1 MHFRRVER
9 MSFRAADF
17 KRILPIAMSQ
27 TVGVACGLIGVRIVS
42 RIVPP
47 AALGTYGVFLTFTT
61 MGASFIHAGVV
72 KFIGRH
78 WARHF
83 HQDAFVRTASR
94 AWLRK
99 LPWLI
104 LGTVAAAA
112 ALSRSSPNGFL
123 VTWPPLLIA
132 ATGLSLGAIAQMALQ
147 SIRRNW
153 SDFVVSAS
161 GSVTRTFAPPLIF
174 LAAHGAMAGL
184 YFGFCVHALCVSVLG
199 ILLLKPFRA
208 ASPAPIDAK
217 LSAVYEGPLFF
228 ILSLAGWVLMG
239 LNRWVAVEAFGETV
253 GGYYTLAGN
262 IAQIIAA
269 VLGAIT
275 VQFLQPQLY
284 ALADEGTEA
293 SHRTLAQ
300 WVDRAAV
307 GVAVAGGAALVVLR
321 WIAPA
326 LVGPLID
333 QKYLLA
339 LKWIV
344 PAGCFG
350 LAVVIGQFF
359 HIMLLAGRRERACAP
374 VDLIVAIVLIAGSV
388 ATAAISQASFQ
399 IWLLSTPLLVLL
411 LNRTLARHYYFQ
423 SQPVPA

>member
-1 MHFRRVER
+1 
-9 MSFRAADF
+9 MSFRAVDL

-61 MGASFIHAGVV
+61 MGASFFHAGVV
-72 KFIGRH
+72 KFVGRH

-83 HQDAFVRTASR
+83 LQRVFVRTVTQ

-104 LGTVAAAA
+104 LGTLVAAL
-112 ALSRSSPNGFL
+112 ALQRAGPTGF
-123 VTWPPLLIA
+123 VETWPPLLV
-132 ATGLSLGAIAQMALQ
+132 ATVGLSIGAVSQMALQ

-161 GSVTRTFAPPLIF
+161 GSITRTFAPPLVF
-174 LAAHGAMAGL
+174 LAAHGAIAAL
-184 YFGFCVHALCVSVLG
+184 YFGFCVHALCVSILG
-199 ILLLKPFRA
+199 ILRLKPFRA
-208 ASPAPIDAK
+208 NSAEPIDAN

-239 LNRWVAVEAFGETV
+239 LNRWVAVEVFGDTI

-269 VLGAIT
+269 VLGAMS
-275 VQFLQPQLY
+275 VQFLQPRLY
-284 ALADEGTEA
+284 ALADEGTDA
-293 SHRTLAQ
+293 AHRKLAR
-300 WVDRAAV
+300 WVDFAAI
-307 GVAVAGGAALVVLR
+307 AVAITGVVALLVLR
-321 WIAPA
+321 LIAPY

-333 QKYLLA
+333 QKYLLT
-339 LKWIV
+339 LEWLV

-350 LAVVIGQFF
+350 LAIVVGQFF

-374 VDLIVAIVLIAGSV
+374 VDLSMAAILIAGSII
-388 ATAAISQASFQ
+388 TAEISRICFQ
-399 IWLLSTPLLVLL
+399 TWLLTTPLLVLL
-411 LNRTLARHYYFQ
+411 LNRMLARHYYFQ
-423 SQPVPA
+423 SQVPPS

>member
-1 MHFRRVER
+1 
-9 MSFRAADF
+9 MSFRAADLKKIF
-17 KRILPIAMSQ
+17 PIAMSQ
-27 TVGVACGLIGVRIVS
+27 TVGVACGLIGVRIIS

-61 MGASFIHAGVV
+61 MGASFFHAGVV
-72 KFIGRH
+72 KFVGRH

-83 HQDAFVRTASR
+83 PQHAFVRTVAK

-104 LGTVAAAA
+104 LGTLAAAF
-112 ALSRSSPNGFL
+112 ALERSGPSRFL
-123 VTWPPLLIA
+123 ETWPPLLIA
-132 ATGLSLGAIAQMALQ
+132 VTGLSIGAVTQMALQ

-161 GSVTRTFAPPLIF
+161 GSVTRTFAPPLLF
-174 LAAHGAMAGL
+174 LAVHGAMAGL
-184 YFGFCVHALCVSVLG
+184 YFGFCVHALCVSILG

-208 ASPAPIDAK
+208 TSAEPIDSK
-217 LSAVYEGPLFF
+217 LSAIYEGPLFF
-228 ILSLAGWVLMG
+228 FLSLAGWVLMG
-239 LNRWVAVEAFGETV
+239 LNRWVAVAAFGDTI

-269 VLGAIT
+269 VLGAIS

-284 ALADEGTEA
+284 ALADEGTDA
-293 SHRTLAQ
+293 AHRKLAR
-300 WVDRAAV
+300 WVDLAA
-307 GVAVAGGAALVVLR
+307 VAVAIAGVLALIVLR
-321 WIAPA
+321 LIAPY

-339 LKWIV
+339 LEWLV

-359 HIMLLAGRRERACAP
+359 HIMLLAGRRERSCAP
-374 VDLIVAIVLIAGSV
+374 VDLSMAAILITGSI
-388 ATAAISQASFQ
+388 ATAAISRTCFQ
-399 IWLLSTPLLVLL
+399 TWLLTTPLLVLL
-411 LNRTLARHYYFQ
+411 LNRVLARHYYFRPQ
-423 SQPVPA
+423 LASS